1 MDEAR
6 RFARIVLAA
15 GAVAFAAPGAAFLL
29 WPERF
34 AGVLGI
40 TLDGP
45 LARTDVRAV
54 FGGLELG
61 VAAVLALCA
70 MRSTRA
76 ADGLAL
82 LCATAG
88 GMLAGRLL
96 GLARD
101 GAPGALGVALGV
113 VELALLA
120 GALVAW
126 LRLRAAPAAAPS

>member
-1 MDEAR
+1 VDEAR

-40 TLDGP
+40 ALDGA

-61 VAAVLALCA
+61 VAGVLALCA
-70 MRSTRA
+70 ARGARA

-82 LCATAG
+82 LCATTG
-88 GMLAGRLL
+88 GMLVGRLL
-96 GLARD
+96 GGARD
-101 GAPGALGVALGV
+101 GAPGPLGVALGV

-120 GALVAW
+120 AAVVAW
-126 LRLRAAPAAAPS
+126 LRLRAAQAVAPS